1 MRALASMAAV
11 PSESNGAPGSA
22 SAERVLAADWIGAC
36 RRMVDAQRELF
47 ATESGIGER
56 TVYEGI
62 GEGGDRALAIDRR
75 CEDIVFAELERLNAD
90 GHEFTA
96 ISEER
101 GEVSFDAAG
110 DGARVVI
117 DPIDGSLNA
126 RRTIPS
132 HCLSIAVGSGGSMAD
147 VEFAYV
153 YDFGASEEFMA
164 KRGDG
169 AQLNGAAL
177 RARGPGHG
185 IEVVGLESAEPGWLL
200 PAIEGLRGKAFRVR
214 AIGAI
219 AISLVYVAAGRFDG
233 MLTARPCR
241 SVDAAGGQLIA
252 REAGALVEFEDLD
265 LAEASLSLDARYRV
279 AAGLD
284 REALDVMLAVQ
295 APAG

>member
-1 MRALASMAAV
+1 V
-11 PSESNGAPGSA
+11 PTESNRRVGAAGA
-22 SAERVLAADWIGAC
+22 DGARLAAADWPAAC
-36 RRMVDAQRELF
+36 RRIVDAQRELF
-47 ATESGIGER
+47 SRDPGIAER

-75 CEDIVFAELERLNAD
+75 CEDIVFDELEALHAE

-101 GEVSFDAAG
+101 GAVTFGAG
-110 DGARVVI
+110 QSAARVVV

-132 HCLSIAVGSGGSMAD
+132 HCLSIAVASGPTMAD
-147 VEFAYV
+147 VEFGYV
-153 YDFGASEEFMA
+153 YDYGASEEFVA
-164 KRGDG
+164 VRGKG
-169 AQLNGAAL
+169 AQLDGTPLSAK
-177 RARGPGHG
+177 GPGHG
-185 IEVVGLESAEPGWLL
+185 VEVVGLESAEPGWIL
-200 PAIEGLRGKAFRVR
+200 PAIESLQGKAFRVR
-214 AIGAI
+214 AVGAI

-233 MLTARPCR
+233 MLTARGCR

-252 REAGALVEFEDLD
+252 REAGALVCFEDLE
-265 LAEASLSLDARYRV
+265 LAETPLGLDARYRV

-284 REALDVMLAVQ
+284 REALEVMLEVQ